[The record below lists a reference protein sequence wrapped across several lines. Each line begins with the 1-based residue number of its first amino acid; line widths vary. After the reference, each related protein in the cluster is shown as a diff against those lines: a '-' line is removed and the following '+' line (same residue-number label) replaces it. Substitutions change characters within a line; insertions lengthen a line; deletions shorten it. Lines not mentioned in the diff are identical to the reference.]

1 MTLNKSTGFS
11 IAAALCIMAAVIIA
25 PVSVEPLSAKKGGG
39 KPDPGFAPATARFE
53 GAGTKVWSDTF
64 TEALDPDVLG
74 GGHSHVVENGNY
86 TMKLGTWRR
95 NRIEERSTAK
105 LYLEFNVADSLPGQ
119 SEVLPPDGGS
129 PVVTDFARVVVN
141 YRFCRDAG
149 AADRQAGYGKCT
161 AEGWS
166 YSGEEHGGLPGMKEG
181 ETGLVSVSLP
191 NFEWMGKEYRLL
203 CSEADNNGGGQ
214 DGMEF
219 AAVECLDA
227 VNDNGTGGCTEWL
240 IQGAGRSGLYRDNDG
255 KADDKALGCGLWKG
269 DYFRGFFNMR
279 LELHLTLDP
288 AQ

>member
-39 KPDPGFAPATARFE
+39 GGKPDPGFAPATAKFE
-53 GAGTKVWSDTF
+53 GANTKVWSSDTF
-64 TEALDPDVLG
+64 TEAADPDVLG

-86 TMKLGTWRR
+86 TMQLGTWRR

-105 LYLEFNVADSLPGQ
+105 LYLEFDDSLPAQ
-119 SEVLPPDGGS
+119 NEVLPPDGGS
-129 PVVTDFARVVVN
+129 LVVTDFARVVVN

-149 AADRQAGYGKCT
+149 KDPQADYGIDNCT

-166 YSGEEHGGLPGMKEG
+166 SSGEEHGGLPGMDEG

-227 VNDNGTGGCTEWL
+227 VNADGTGGCTEWL
-240 IQGAGRSGLYRDNDG
+240 IQGADRNNDG
-255 KADDKALGCGLWKG
+255 KALGCGLWKG
-269 DYFRGFFNMR
+269 DYFRGFFNMG